1 VLKFS
6 NKKFLVTGGA
16 GFIGSALVKRLYDE
30 NSSIVV
36 LDDFSVGTKNNL
48 LPYCDVIEGDVAN
61 DTWMSKVNDVDYILH
76 FGAPSSVVLF
86 NKSPS
91 KCLKDTIVGTANVFE
106 YAKRFGVRKI
116 VYPSSSSVYGNT
128 PLPQSETTPTLPTNL
143 YGVAKLT
150 CEHVARLYLDAVPSV
165 GLRIFAGYGPG
176 EAHKGEIASV
186 ITLFIKAITRNS
198 KPTIFGDGTQSRD
211 FIYID
216 DIVEVVLRAAEGSFT
231 GVVNVGSGESKDF
244 NEVLRLISFA
254 FGKKVEPIYVEKPNQ
269 YFEHTLADI
278 DNMRKRF
285 DLSPLSLENGL
296 KKYLKVLGESR

>member
-1 VLKFS
+1 
-6 NKKFLVTGGA
+6 VTGGA
-16 GFIGSALVKRLYDE
+16 GFIGSAVAKRLADE
-30 NSSIVV
+30 SAKIVV
-36 LDDFSVGTKNNL
+36 LDDFSVGRKENITFQ
-48 LPYCDVIEGDVAN
+48 CDIFIGNIAD
-61 DTWMSKVNDVDYILH
+61 DSWLGKIRDVDYILH

-186 ITLFIKAITRNS
+186 ITLFIKVNL
-198 KPTIFGDGTQSRD
+198 FWY
-211 FIYID
+211 FIWLGLFYI
-216 DIVEVVLRAAEGSFT
+216 VLLTAEVYLAVRWI
-231 GVVNVGSGESKDF
+231 NKD
-244 NEVLRLISFA
+244 NRIEA
-254 FGKKVEPIYVEKPNQ
+254 WKN
-269 YFEHTLADI
+269 
-278 DNMRKRF
+278 
-285 DLSPLSLENGL
+285 
-296 KKYLKVLGESR
+296 